1 MAIERTLILLKPDAI
16 QRRIAGRLLSRIEDK
31 GLDIIGLKMLHV
43 TPELARQHYAEHV
56 QKAFYPHLEAF
67 ITAAP
72 VIALVVEGPQAISV
86 MRTLMGSTNGREAA
100 PGTIRG
106 DFGTSRQMNLVH
118 GSDGP
123 EAAEREI
130 GIYFGPE
137 ELCQYTPA
145 LSEWIVAGD
154 EK

>member
-1 MAIERTLILLKPDAI
+1 MAIERTLILLKPDAV
-16 QRRIAGRLLSRIEDK
+16 QRRIAGRLLTRIEDK
-31 GLDIIGLKMLHV
+31 GLDIIGLKMLQV

-56 QKAFYPHLEAF
+56 QKSFYPQLEAF
-67 ITAAP
+67 ITSAP
-72 VIALVVEGPQAISV
+72 VVALVLEGPQAISV

-106 DFGTSRQMNLVH
+106 DFGTSRQMNLIH

-123 EAAEREI
+123 EAAAREI
-130 GIYFGPE
+130 EIYFRPE
-137 ELCQYTPA
+137 ELCQFTPA
-145 LSEWIVAGD
+145 LAEWIVAGD